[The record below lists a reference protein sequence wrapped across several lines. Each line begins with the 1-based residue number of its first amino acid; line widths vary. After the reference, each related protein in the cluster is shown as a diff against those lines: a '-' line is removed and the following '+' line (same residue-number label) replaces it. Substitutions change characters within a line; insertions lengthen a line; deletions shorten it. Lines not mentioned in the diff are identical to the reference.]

1 MKFDWILFDADETL
15 FHFDGFSGLKRMFSS
30 FGVDFTPEDFS
41 QYQEKNQALWRDY
54 QDGKI
59 DAATLKHQRFAS
71 WAERLSRTTE
81 ELNLSFFQVMAEIS
95 TLLPGARALLEQL
108 RGQVQLGIITNGFID
123 LQSHRLEKHGLT
135 NYFSQVTVS
144 EQIGAAK
151 PDPAIF
157 AYTHQ
162 QIGYPEKSRVLMVGD
177 NPLADI
183 QGGHQYGFTTCW
195 LNVAKQPVPENVVCH
210 YEIQSLTELSA
221 VIFA

>member
-15 FHFDGFSGLKRMFSS
+15 FHFDAFTGLKTMFSA
-30 FGVDFTPEDFS
+30 FDVDFTAEDFN
-41 QYQEKNQALWRDY
+41 QYQAQNQQLWRDY

-59 DAATLKHQRFAS
+59 DAATLKHQRFTT
-71 WAERLSRTTE
+71 WATRLGQTTE
-81 ELNLSFFQVMAEIS
+81 ALNLHFFQAMAEIS

-108 RGQVQLGIITNGFID
+108 RGQAQLGIITNGFID

-135 NYFSQVTVS
+135 DYFAQVTVS
-144 EQIGAAK
+144 EQVGVAK

-162 QIGYPEKSRVLMVGD
+162 QIGYPDKSRVLMVGD
-177 NPLADI
+177 NPVADI

-195 LNVAKQPVPENVVCH
+195 LNSDQQSIPDHVVCH